1 MTKVIFYDNVSNTT
15 VDTSKHFTFSTVAE
29 MNNTIKRGIVP
40 LGSIIFVD
48 ENEIMQNVQIV
59 DLSSYGK
66 KTDINTALNTKLDK
80 NSFSIISKMI

>member
-1 MTKVIFYDNVSNTT
+1 
-15 VDTSKHFTFSTVAE
+15 
-29 MNNTIKRGIVP
+29 MNNAIKRGIVP
-40 LGSIIFVD
+40 LGSIIFLD

-80 NSFSIISKMI
+80 NSFSIMSNHDIDLILES